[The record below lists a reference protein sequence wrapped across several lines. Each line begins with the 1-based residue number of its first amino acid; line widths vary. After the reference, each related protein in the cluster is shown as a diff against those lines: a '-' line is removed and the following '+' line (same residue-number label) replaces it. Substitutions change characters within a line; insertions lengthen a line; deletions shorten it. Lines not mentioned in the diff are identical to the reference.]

1 MWKTKKELEREIK
14 KKQRTILLEEKHEN
28 FIEVVRK
35 WEMLVATK
43 VKINDSEK
51 QKGTG
56 THTTFPP

>member
-1 MWKTKKELEREIK
+1 MENRERAKTRNKKNNL
-14 KKQRTILLEEKHEN
+14 RTILLEEKHEN

-43 VKINDSEK
+43 VKISDSEK

-56 THTTFPP
+56 THTIFPP